1 MRLYYMTDEKTALL
15 ILKDRRLKLSLFN
28 EMNDPFE
35 LIAVNLQ
42 DRYQRQ
48 IATILKTHWAKT
60 KGAICT
66 SDNWESPVMWAHYAR
81 KHYGVCFGFDVP
93 DDQDLI
99 HKMLY
104 TPERLQYELD
114 RAAERGGVTPE
125 VVLEM
130 FLTKGKAWEYEN
142 EYRLTA
148 DLKEQDPDT
157 GFYFVDFGPGLQLRE
172 IVLGCRFNG
181 SVDDVAKLVK
191 HNAASVQVLRSR
203 PAHGS
208 FRMVQN
214 KEVKPITVKP
224 QA

>member
-1 MRLYYMTDEKTALL
+1 MRLYYMTDEETALL
-15 ILKDRRLKLSLFN
+15 ILRDRRVKLSLFR

-42 DRYQRQ
+42 DKYQRQ
-48 IATILKTHWAKT
+48 IAAILKSHWSET

-93 DDQDLI
+93 DGLA
-99 HKMLY
+99 HKINY
-104 TPERLQYELD
+104 TSERLQFKLD
-114 RAAERGGVTPE
+114 RAAELGGITFE

-130 FLTKGKAWEYEN
+130 YVTKGKAWAYER

-148 DLKEQDPDT
+148 DLKEQDPVT
-157 GFYFVDFGPGLQLRE
+157 GYYFVDFGPSFQLRE
-172 IVLGCRFNG
+172 VILGCRFDG
-181 SVDDVAKLVK
+181 SVGKVAKLVK
-191 HNAASVQVLRSR
+191 HNTAPVQVLRAR

-208 FRMVQN
+208 FTMVRN
-214 KEVKPITVKP
+214 KAVTPINVKP